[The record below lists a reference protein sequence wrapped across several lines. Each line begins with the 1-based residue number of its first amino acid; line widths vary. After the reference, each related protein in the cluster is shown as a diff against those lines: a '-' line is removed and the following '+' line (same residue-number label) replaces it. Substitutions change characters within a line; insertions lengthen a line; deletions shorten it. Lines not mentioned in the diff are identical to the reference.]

1 MLNIEKIK
9 SALELK
15 NEIVSSIRYFDEID
29 STNTYAK
36 SLGEDGILILTEF
49 QTQGMG
55 RMKRKWESLKGKN
68 LTFTIKK
75 TFEVDTRHIQ
85 SVNFFF
91 SYFLLAYLK
100 DFAAKKI
107 KDGSKFPDFKI
118 KWPNDILLDS
128 KKIGGLLIE
137 NTVNKNQF
145 IIGIGLNVNQES
157 FSPEYDYKTTSLRN
171 YLGYE
176 INTTDLLIELMDIFS
191 RNIYFI
197 KKQKYRLIFNLWRNS
212 TGLVGKEVIF
222 SENGDDSIGGKII
235 DLLEDGGLKMEIDG
249 TIRTFYS
256 GELKL
261 VHGTRSK
268 IAAQP

>member
-9 SALELK
+9 SALEAK
-15 NEIVSSIRYFDEID
+15 NEIISSVRYFEEID

-36 SLGEDGILILTEF
+36 SSDGDGILILTEF
-49 QTQGMG
+49 QTKGMG
-55 RMKRKWESLKGKN
+55 RMKRKWESVKGKN

-85 SVNFFF
+85 AVNFFF

-100 DFAAKKI
+100 DFIAKKI
-107 KDGSKFPDFKI
+107 KGDVEFPDLKL

-137 NTVNKNQF
+137 NTINKHQF
-145 IIGIGLNVNQES
+145 IIGIGLNVNQKT
-157 FSPEYDYKTTSLRN
+157 FSPEYDYKTTSLIN
-171 YLGYE
+171 YLGFE
-176 INTTDLLIELMDIFS
+176 IDTTDLLIDLMDIFS
-191 RNIYFI
+191 KNIYFI
-197 KKQKYRLIFNLWRNS
+197 KKQKYRLIYNLWKKS
-212 TGLVGKEVIF
+212 TALVGKEVIF
-222 SENGDDSIGGKII
+222 SENGDDAKGGKII
-235 DLLEDGGLKMEIDG
+235 DLLEDGGLKMEFEGI
-249 TIRTFYS
+249 IRTFYS
-256 GELKL
+256 GEIKL